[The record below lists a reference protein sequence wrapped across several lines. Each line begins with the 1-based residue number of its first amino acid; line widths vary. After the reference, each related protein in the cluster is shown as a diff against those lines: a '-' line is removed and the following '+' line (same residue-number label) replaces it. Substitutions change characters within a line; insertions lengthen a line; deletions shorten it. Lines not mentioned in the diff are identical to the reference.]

1 MTFTKNCVKKSN
13 TQCYWNQAK
22 SSGETLSQNYPDFP
36 TEWPRHSTRFVPL
49 KGFFETLFTPSIL
62 ILFPSILCTCPNQ
75 HNLLNLIVSI
85 IVGFLT
91 HPKISL
97 LVNILQ
103 FSFSLSYTGP
113 KQKCSTAFYLSLL
126 VSKFLIHMLTLCLLL
141 CSLVSILVSL
151 ICFIFKKL

>member
-1 MTFTKNCVKKSN
+1 MWRNPTHSVIEIRPKVLGKLYHRIIQTFP
-13 TQCYWNQAK
+13 
-22 SSGETLSQNYPDFP
+22 QNDPD
-36 TEWPRHSTRFVPL
+36 STRFVPL
-49 KGFFETLFTPSIL
+49 KGFFETFFTPSVL

-75 HNLLNLIVSI
+75 HNLFNLIVSI
-85 IVGFLT
+85 IVGYLT
-91 HPKISL
+91 RPKISL

-126 VSKFLIHMLTLCLLL
+126 VSQFLMHMLTLCLLL